1 MSRTSRGSQRGVV
14 EKPIEFRMRFAE
26 VLERAAREVRD
37 PTVDVAQAVGPYIT
51 ISRSYGS
58 GGADIAEAVARELGW
73 SLLDRRLVEEL
84 AERIKVSP
92 HTVELVDET
101 RSNWFRD
108 TLLNLME
115 PRLAIEDNYLAQM
128 AKVVCLAGYDGR
140 VVVVGRGGNFILPRD
155 SGLAVR
161 VDAPERFRVARL
173 QERELLD
180 ERSAERTMRD
190 TDAARAD
197 FIHRYFGHDVT
208 NPTLYDLVLDASVFG
223 IDGAAELVCRAAEL
237 KGLLARR

>member
-1 MSRTSRGSQRGVV
+1 VV

-37 PTVDVAQAVGPYIT
+37 PTVDVARSVGPYIT
-51 ISRSYGS
+51 VSRSYGS
-58 GGADIAEAVARELGW
+58 GGADVAGAVARRLGW

-101 RSNWFRD
+101 RSSWFRD

-140 VVVVGRGGNFILPRD
+140 VVVVGRGGNFILPRER
-155 SGLAVR
+155 GLAVR
-161 VDAPERFRVARL
+161 VDAPDSFRVNRL
-173 QERELLD
+173 MEREGLD
-180 ERSAERTMRD
+180 QRSAEHAIRD

-197 FIHRYFGHDVT
+197 FIHRHFGHDVMD
-208 NPTLYDLVLDASVFG
+208 PSFYDLVLDASVFG
-223 IDGAAELVCRAAEL
+223 VDDAADLVCRAAEL
-237 KGLLARR
+237 KGLLADR